1 MTADLGLAA
10 AAYLLG
16 SVPFGL
22 VVARCRG
29 GVNLRQVGSGNI
41 GATNVLRAA
50 GATAA
55 ALTLLGDAGK
65 GVLAVGLGRLAGGSP
80 GLLAVLG
87 VAVVLG
93 HLFPLFAGFR
103 GGKGVATGLG
113 AILAAMPLVGAL
125 LVGIWLAVAWRWRY
139 SSLAALVAAAAV
151 PGLAWRLDG
160 RPAMVALGGALLV
173 LIVSRHRE
181 NIRRLRAGT
190 EGRIGEK
197 ARAGAQG
204 TAR

>member
-1 MTADLGLAA
+1 MVDIGLVA

-29 GVNLRQVGSGNI
+29 GVDLRRVGSGNI

-55 ALTLLGDAGK
+55 VLTLLGDAGK
-65 GVLAVGLGRLAGGSP
+65 GAVAMGLGRWIGASP
-80 GLLAVLG
+80 SLLAVLG

-103 GGKGVATGLG
+103 GGKGVATALG
-113 AILAAMPLVGAL
+113 VVLVAMPAVGGL
-125 LVGIWLAVAWRWRY
+125 LIVIWLLTAWYWRY
-139 SSLAALVAAAAV
+139 SSLAALVAATAL
-151 PGLAWRLDG
+151 PELAWLLDG
-160 RPAMVALGGALLV
+160 RPALVALGAALLL
-173 LIVSRHRE
+173 LILWRHRD
-181 NIRRLRAGT
+181 NLRRLRAGT

-197 ARAGAQG
+197 ARAGG
-204 TAR
+204 RETSG